1 MPTQFNQLQF
11 CKMKIKKWYK
21 TVAKIINNIIRFD
34 LQLHFLWSYGLTTIG
49 IYYTPMIFAGIIIT
63 ILKEALDLW
72 SKGEW
77 SWDDFW
83 FGLAG
88 WVLGILVVASV

>member
-1 MPTQFNQLQF
+1 M
-11 CKMKIKKWYK
+11 KKWYK
-21 TVAKIINNIIRFD
+21 AITKTIKGIFRDD

-49 IYYTPMIFAGIIIT
+49 IYYTPMIFAGIILT

-72 SKGEW
+72 SKGNW

>member
-1 MPTQFNQLQF
+1 M
-11 CKMKIKKWYK
+11 KKWYK
-21 TVAKIINNIIRFD
+21 AITKTIKSIFRDD

-72 SKGEW
+72 SKGHW